1 VTIVAGAIPALTLGL
16 VSGVAAATAG
26 PAGATT
32 TCSPTGFMRDNINL
46 TAAMINPAN
55 VSGKVDATGCNIGV
69 YYGPDSAG
77 HVSRAE
83 IFGANYFGVVN
94 NGGAVDVTNSS
105 VHNIGETP
113 FNGDQHGV
121 GIYFASGALNTG
133 SLENNTVS
141 QYQKGGIVVNG
152 GSADIENNTVQGLG
166 PVDFIAGNGIQVAD
180 GATGTVTN
188 NDVSG
193 NAYTGTNGASSTG
206 ILVFGGCGE
215 PVTNGVDVRNN
226 SLTGNDMGVALANYS
241 DDCSVQTS
249 LPTDETVRNNKL
261 SNDATSNVSG
271 NSGPCTASCQGYQ
284 AGILDVGN
292 GDVVRN
298 NSIAGVGYTPAQM
311 TSTIVVVPI
320 DTSLATAP
328 MLRNNHV
335 R

>member
-1 VTIVAGAIPALTLGL
+1 
-16 VSGVAAATAG
+16 
-26 PAGATT
+26 
-32 TCSPTGFMRDNINL
+32 MDL
-46 TAAMINPAN
+46 TAAMINPSN

-69 YYGPDSAG
+69 YYGPSG
-77 HVSRAE
+77 TGQVSQAE
-83 IFGANYFGVVN
+83 VFGANYFGVVN
-94 NGGAVDVTNSS
+94 NGGSVDVTNSS

-121 GIYFASGALNTG
+121 GIYFAFGAVNSG
-133 SLENNTVS
+133 SLKNNTVS

-152 GSADIENNTVQGLG
+152 GSAQIQNNRVTGLG

-193 NAYTGTNGASSTG
+193 NAYTGTNGASSAG
-206 ILVFGGCGE
+206 VLVFGGCGE
-215 PVTNGVDVRNN
+215 LASTGVEIRNN
-226 SLTGNDMGVALANYS
+226 MLSGNDMGVAVTNYNA
-241 DDCSVQTS
+241 DCSAQTAQA
-249 LPTDETVRNNKL
+249 TNEIVRNNTL
-261 SNDATSNVSG
+261 TNDATSNVSG
-271 NSGPCTASCQGYQ
+271 NSGPCTTNCQGYQ
-284 AGILDVGN
+284 AGVLDVGN

-298 NSIAGVGYTPAQM
+298 NSIAGVGYTPAQT

-328 MLRNNHV
+328 MVRNNHV